1 MTASTS
7 KYRPPHERNSW
18 VATLALIVVSAFFF
32 YPFLWMFVSA
42 FKTTP
47 EIYRPLQ
54 FWPAKFDPQYYGL
67 LFTGVYFSFWR
78 VFANS
83 LVIALAQAVG
93 VVILTSLAGYVF
105 ARHRFRGS
113 KLLFLLA
120 VVVIV
125 IPQQALV
132 VSLMDWL
139 HRLDVFLDG
148 LARTNVLGVSPMAW
162 MHMAWMH
169 KLQLTD
175 HLLGV
180 ILPGLVSGLG
190 VIYFT
195 QVFKQIPDELFEAAR
210 LAGASE
216 FAVYRTLLP
225 LIVSPLLSFGFIH
238 FVLAWHEHLIPM
250 LVLSSGSNS
259 TLPMALSSLYGSS
272 LRQPQAVLMA
282 ASTLTLLPI
291 TILFCLVQRRFRN
304 SLSELLVH

>member
-1 MTASTS
+1 MSTVAST
-7 KYRPPHERNSW
+7 YRPPHERSSW
-18 VATLALIVVSAFFF
+18 LATLALIVVSAFFF
-32 YPFLWMFVSA
+32 YPFLWMMVSA
-42 FKTTP
+42 FKTQD

-54 FWPAKFDPQYYGL
+54 FWPEKFGQFEAGPFFGALFSGNLQTAKEIFLRAFDFQYYGML
-67 LFTGVYFSFWR
+67 LQNVYFPFWR
-78 VFANS
+78 VFSNS
-83 LVIALAQAVG
+83 VVIAFFEALGAVT
-93 VVILTSLAGYVF
+93 LTSLAGYGF
-105 ARHRFRGS
+105 ARHRFAGS

-132 VSLMDWL
+132 VSLVSWI
-139 HRLDVFLDG
+139 HQ
-148 LARTNVLGVSPMAW
+148 LG
-162 MHMAWMH
+162 
-169 KLQLTD
+169 LTD
-175 HLLGV
+175 RLLGV
-180 ILPGLVSGLG
+180 ILPGVVSGLG

-195 QVFKQIPDELFEAAR
+195 QVFRQIPDELVEAAR

-250 LVLSSGSNS
+250 LVLATESHR
-259 TLPMALSSLYGSS
+259 TLPMALASLNGSS
-272 LRQPQAVLMA
+272 LRQPQAVIMA

-291 TILFCLVQRRFRN
+291 TVLFCLVQRRFRN